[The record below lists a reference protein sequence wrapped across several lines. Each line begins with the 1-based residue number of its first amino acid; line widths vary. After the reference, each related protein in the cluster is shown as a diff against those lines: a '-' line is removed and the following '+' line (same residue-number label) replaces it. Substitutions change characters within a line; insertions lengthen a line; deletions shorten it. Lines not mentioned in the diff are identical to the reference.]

1 MFGEDGLPVKAGAE
15 LFRPGDELPS
25 RLAGMA
31 AGGIAASASRRSG
44 IPDAVPLHAGRGAGA
59 RVVRDR
65 GRPHERTPAL
75 RAVISD
81 FGGVLTNHLIEA
93 FAAFQDETG
102 ISMEQL
108 GRGMQRVSERDGE
121 YPLFRLE
128 RGEITEQEFLDDL
141 CWGLEPELGHRPTLH
156 RFREIYFEALH
167 GNEPM
172 LDVMRDLRDRGYR
185 MAILTNNVREWEEL
199 WRAKLPVDEIF
210 ELVVDSAWVG
220 MRKPDPEIYQLT
232 VERLGGR
239 RAAASAC
246 SWTTTRSTSRPP
258 ASWA

>member
-1 MFGEDGLPVKAGAE
+1 VT
-15 LFRPGDELPS
+15 
-25 RLAGMA
+25 
-31 AGGIAASASRRSG
+31 AGGAHG
-44 IPDAVPLHAGRGAGA
+44 I
-59 RVVRDR
+59 
-65 GRPHERTPAL
+65 

-102 ISMEQL
+102 ISTEQL
-108 GRGMQRVSERDGE
+108 GRGMQRVADRDGE

-128 RGEITEQEFLDDL
+128 RGEISEAAFLDDL

-156 RFREIYFEALH
+156 RFREIYFDALH

-172 LDVMRDLRDRGYR
+172 LDLMRELRDGGFR

-210 ELVVDSAWVG
+210 ELVIDSAWVG
-220 MRKPDPEIYQLT
+220 MRKPDPDIYRLTIDKLGDELQPHECLFVDDNELNVEAARELGLRAVRFVSNGQAITEIRT
-232 VERLGGR
+232 TLGID
-239 RAAASAC
+239 
-246 SWTTTRSTSRPP
+246 
-258 ASWA
+258 

>member
-1 MFGEDGLPVKAGAE
+1 MT
-15 LFRPGDELPS
+15 
-25 RLAGMA
+25 
-31 AGGIAASASRRSG
+31 AGGAHG
-44 IPDAVPLHAGRGAGA
+44 I
-59 RVVRDR
+59 
-65 GRPHERTPAL
+65 

-102 ISMEQL
+102 ISTEQL
-108 GRGMQRVSERDGE
+108 GRGMQRVADRDGE

-128 RGEITEQEFLDDL
+128 RGEISEADFLDDL
-141 CWGLEPELGHRPTLH
+141 CWGLEHELGHRPTLH
-156 RFREIYFEALH
+156 RFREIYFDALH

-172 LDVMRDLRDRGYR
+172 LDLMRELRDGGFR

-220 MRKPDPEIYQLT
+220 LRKPDPAIYRLT
-232 VERLGGR
+232 IDRLGDELQPHECLFVDDNELNVEAARELGL
-239 RAAASAC
+239 RAVRFVSNDQAITEIR
-246 SWTTTRSTSRPP
+246 TTLGIDGS
-258 ASWA
+258 